1 MFLRGFVISIT
12 SKKSFFPLCSD
23 RAEVQHPAEEEVV
36 SDETETSLTSSMQE
50 RPKMPIRLQN
60 AAAPLTLSTSEADT
74 SADFSSINITPE
86 RVFKVNFMGQPF
98 IQLSKK
104 MAASLLRQLLIK
116 LQSLETNNTHY

>member
-1 MFLRGFVISIT
+1 M
-12 SKKSFFPLCSD
+12 CSD

-104 MAASLLRQLLIK
+104 TGSFVLLCDKINLQVTLTRHSLP
-116 LQSLETNNTHY
+116 

>member
-1 MFLRGFVISIT
+1 MLSGA

-60 AAAPLTLSTSEADT
+60 AAPLTLSTSEADT

-86 RVFKVNFMGQPF
+86 RVFKVSFMGQPF
-98 IQLSKK
+98 IQLSKTK
-104 MAASLLRQLLIK
+104 NWQLRADI
-116 LQSLETNNTHY
+116 